1 MKVHVGR
8 NRGFYQAYSQ
18 GNMVQE
24 IETSNP
30 GKLMV
35 CLCPLEL
42 KRMNDAGRD
51 HCFGSTPMN
60 CLGE

>member
-8 NRGFYQAYSQ
+8 NRGFYQAYIQ

-24 IETSNP
+24 IGTSNP

-42 KRMNDAGRD
+42 NKLMMQDMLIALARRR
-51 HCFGSTPMN
+51 
-60 CLGE
+60 